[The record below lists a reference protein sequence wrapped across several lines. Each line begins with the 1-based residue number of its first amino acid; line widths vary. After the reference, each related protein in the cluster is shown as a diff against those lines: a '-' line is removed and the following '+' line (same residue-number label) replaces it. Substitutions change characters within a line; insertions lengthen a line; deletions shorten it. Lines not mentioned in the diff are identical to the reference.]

1 MAHIKHLDLIIIGS
15 GPAGLTAG
23 IYASRARL
31 NPLIIQGKLPGGQ
44 LMGTTYVN
52 NWPGEINILG
62 PELMMKIQNHAAQT
76 GCELLP
82 ETVVQ
87 TDLSK
92 RPFTV
97 TTHRG
102 KDFTADALIIATGS
116 VPKKLNCPGED
127 EYWGKGVTSCAVCD
141 SALYQDKNVIIIGG
155 GDSAMEYVFAL
166 AKYTDKITVVH
177 ILDKL
182 TAAPNLQ
189 QRIKDFPTVKI
200 IYSSTITE
208 IHGENGHVAGV
219 TLKNQLTNQLS
230 KIPTDGVFLAIGL
243 SPNSAIV
250 KEQLELN
257 NQGYI
262 TVTNMTHTSIPGVF
276 AAGDVID
283 PRYRQA
289 ISSAGSGCM
298 AALDAERYLCQLA
311 MERQR

>member
-1 MAHIKHLDLIIIGS
+1 MSQMNHRNLIIIGS

-23 IYASRARL
+23 IYAGRAKL
-31 NPLIIQGKLPGGQ
+31 NPMVIQGKQPGGQ

-52 NWPGEINILG
+52 NWPGETSILG
-62 PELMMKIQNHAAQT
+62 PELMMKIQNHALQT

-82 ETVVQ
+82 ESVIK

-92 RPFTV
+92 RPFIV

-102 KDFTADALIIATGS
+102 KEFSADALIIATGS
-116 VPKKLNCPGED
+116 VPKMLNCPGEA

-141 SALYQDKNVIIIGG
+141 SALYQDKNVIIVGG

-166 AKYTDKITVVH
+166 AKYTHKITVVH

-182 TAAPNLQ
+182 TAAPALQ
-189 QRIKDFPTVKI
+189 QRIAEFPSVNI

-208 IHGENGHVAGV
+208 IHGSNGHVSGV
-219 TLKNQLTNQLS
+219 TLTS
-230 KIPTDGVFLAIGL
+230 KITNEQSELQTDGLFLAIGL
-243 SPNSAIV
+243 NPNSDIV
-250 KEQLELN
+250 KDQLELDR
-257 NQGYI
+257 QGYI
-262 TVTNMTHTSIPGVF
+262 KVSHLSQTSIPGVF

-298 AALDAERYLCQLA
+298 ASLDAEKYLCELSIGQK
-311 MERQR
+311 